1 MSDQTMERIE
11 KQLEGNSLALSA
23 VAEVL
28 AKMDGRLSRDEEFA
42 LAKQEQ
48 DEASAD
54 RVSLIK
60 EIASEVAGI
69 LKDGDAG
76 MDVDGEK
83 VRPAAKTGKTP
94 VNADDAEKPAAIKTS
109 IADQQATIQA
119 MVKQA
124 MAKAADEDEDEEDE
138 PQKAM
143 KYKNVSFKAEDD
155 EKAEEYPVDEKKGG
169 MRYKAE
175 DSEDE
180 DDDDVAKD
188 GEATDE
194 DEDEDDAEKSMMKQ
208 LKALKKQVASY
219 EANMQK
225 SIKGETES
233 RLRKMGFREDN
244 GLQRPMRT
252 KVGLGVDGTTPL
264 QKAAAQTD
272 VIDQLVNLSYKEL
285 RDMQV
290 SIEAGKTDG
299 LPRELVG

>member
-1 MSDQTMERIE
+1 MSDQTMDRIE

-28 AKMDGRLSRDEEFA
+28 SKMDGRLARDEEFS

-48 DEASAD
+48 DEAAAD
-54 RVSLIK
+54 RSSLIK

-69 LKDGDAG
+69 LKDGDMG

-83 VRPAAKTGKTP
+83 VRPAAKTGKSP
-94 VNADDAEKPAAIKTS
+94 SGADDSEKPAPIKS
-109 IADQQATIQA
+109 NIADQQATIQA

-124 MAKAADEDEDEEDE
+124 MLKEHGEDEEDE
-138 PQKAM
+138 PRKGM
-143 KYKNVSFKAEDD
+143 KYKAEDD

-180 DDDDVAKD
+180 EEDDDGAKAGN

-194 DEDEDDAEKSMMKQ
+194 EEEEDGDAQKSMMKQ
-208 LKALKKQVASY
+208 LNALKKQVAEY
-219 EANMQK
+219 EASMQK
-225 SIKGETES
+225 AVQGETES

-244 GLQRPMRT
+244 GLQRPVRT
-252 KVGLGVDGTTPL
+252 AVGLGVDGTSPL
-264 QKAAAQTD
+264 KKQEAYADT
-272 VIDQLVNLSYKEL
+272 IDQLASLSYKQL
-285 RDMQV
+285 RDLQTN
-290 SIEAGKTDG
+290 IEAGKTEG
-299 LPRELVG
+299 VPRELLGA

>member
-28 AKMDGRLSRDEEFA
+28 SKMDGRLSRDEEVS

-48 DEASAD
+48 EEADAD
-54 RVSLIK
+54 RRSLIK

-94 VNADDAEKPAAIKTS
+94 GGADDSEKPAPIKS
-109 IADQQATIQA
+109 NIADQQATIQA

-124 MAKAADEDEDEEDE
+124 MAKNEE
-138 PQKAM
+138 
-143 KYKNVSFKAEDD
+143 EDD

-169 MRYKAE
+169 MKYKAE
-175 DSEDE
+175 DEEEDE
-180 DDDDVAKD
+180 EDVSKEGN

-194 DEDEDDAEKSMMKQ
+194 EEEEDDAEKSIAKQ
-208 LKALKKQVASY
+208 LEALRKQVAEY

-225 SIKGETES
+225 SIQSETEQ

-244 GLQRPMRT
+244 GLQRPVRT
-252 KVGLGVDGTTPL
+252 DGLMGVDGTTPIKK
-264 QKAAAQTD
+264 QAAQADT
-272 VIDQLVNLSYKEL
+272 IEQLASLSYKEL
-285 RDMQV
+285 RDLQTN
-290 SIEAGKTDG
+290 IEAGKTEG
-299 LPRELVG
+299 IPRELLG

>member
-1 MSDQTMERIE
+1 MERIE

-28 AKMDGRLSRDEEFA
+28 SKMDGRLSRDEEVS

-48 DEASAD
+48 EEADAD
-54 RVSLIK
+54 RRSLIK

-94 VNADDAEKPAAIKTS
+94 GGADDSEKPAPIKS
-109 IADQQATIQA
+109 NIADQQATIQA

-124 MAKAADEDEDEEDE
+124 MAKNEE
-138 PQKAM
+138 
-143 KYKNVSFKAEDD
+143 EDD

-169 MRYKAE
+169 MKYKAE
-175 DSEDE
+175 DEEEDE
-180 DDDDVAKD
+180 EDVSKEGN

-194 DEDEDDAEKSMMKQ
+194 EEEEDDAEKSIAKQ
-208 LKALKKQVASY
+208 LEALRKQVAEY

-225 SIKGETES
+225 SIQSETEQ

-244 GLQRPMRT
+244 GLQRPVRT
-252 KVGLGVDGTTPL
+252 DGLMGVDGTTPIKK
-264 QKAAAQTD
+264 QAAQADT
-272 VIDQLVNLSYKEL
+272 IEQLASLSYKEL
-285 RDMQV
+285 RDLQTN
-290 SIEAGKTDG
+290 IEAGKTEG
-299 LPRELVG
+299 IPRELLG

>member
-42 LAKQEQ
+42 LAKAEQ
-48 DEASAD
+48 DEAAAD
-54 RVSLIK
+54 RSSLIK

-94 VNADDAEKPAAIKTS
+94 GGADDSEKPAPIKS
-109 IADQQATIQA
+109 NIADQQATIQA

-124 MAKAADEDEDEEDE
+124 MAKAEE
-138 PQKAM
+138 
-143 KYKNVSFKAEDD
+143 EDD

-169 MRYKAE
+169 MKYKAE
-175 DSEDE
+175 DAEEDE
-180 DDDDVAKD
+180 DDDVEKAGN

-194 DEDEDDAEKSMMKQ
+194 EEEEDADAEKSMMKQ
-208 LKALKKQVASY
+208 LEALKKQVAEY
-219 EANMQK
+219 EASMQK
-225 SIKGETES
+225 AIQNETES

-244 GLQRPMRT
+244 GLQRPVRT
-252 KVGLGVDGTTPL
+252 EIGLGVDGTSPIKK
-264 QKAAAQTD
+264 QAAQADT
-272 VIDQLVNLSYKEL
+272 IDQLASLSYKQL
-285 RDMQV
+285 RDLQV
-290 SIEAGKTDG
+290 NIEAGKTEG
-299 LPRELVG
+299 VPRELLG